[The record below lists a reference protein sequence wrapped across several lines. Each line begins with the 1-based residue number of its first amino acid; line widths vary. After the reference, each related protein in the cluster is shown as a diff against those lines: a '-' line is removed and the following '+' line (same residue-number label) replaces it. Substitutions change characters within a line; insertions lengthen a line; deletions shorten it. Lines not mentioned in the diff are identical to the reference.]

1 MSVPYIVAHA
11 LGKSFN
17 GKPVLANVSVAV
29 GPGEV
34 VGVLGK
40 NGAGKTTLLEL
51 VLGFT
56 PATAGSVQLFGYDSY
71 RLPGSAKARIGFVP
85 QQDELVNHLT
95 AADMI
100 GVVAAFYP
108 SWDDALIGRLSRE
121 WEVDL
126 GQRVKNMSVGQRQ
139 KLSILLSLGHRPEV
153 LILDE
158 PVASLDPVARRQFL
172 EQIIEVAADGRRSVV
187 FSSHI
192 VSDVE
197 RLANKIW
204 ILKDRRMYWQGD
216 FDSLKES
223 IVRLHVR
230 ATHALPSSLTIPN
243 ALSLQRGG
251 TTATAVVHGWEADL
265 QDTLATQLGADAE
278 IEVEQLTL
286 EDIFLELHRE
296 PPREMP
302 E

>member
-1 MSVPYIVAHA
+1 MSAPYIVANA

-17 GKPVLANVSVAV
+17 GTPVLTDVSIAV
-29 GPGEV
+29 EPGDI

-51 VLGFT
+51 LLGFT

-71 RLPGSAKARIGFVP
+71 RLPGAAKARVGFVP
-85 QQDELVNHLT
+85 QQDELINQLT
-95 AADMI
+95 AADQI
-100 GVVAAFYP
+100 GVIASFYP
-108 SWDDALIGRLSRE
+108 RWDDALVLRLSRE

-126 GQRVKNMSVGQRQ
+126 RQRIKSMSVGQRQ
-139 KLSILLSLGHRPEV
+139 KLSILLALGHKPDV

-158 PVASLDPVARRQFL
+158 PVASLDPIARRRFL

-197 RLANKIW
+197 RLANRIW
-204 ILKDRRMYWQGD
+204 ILKDQRMSWQGD

-243 ALSLQRGG
+243 ALRVSRNG
-251 TTATAVVHGWEADL
+251 TTATAVV
-265 QDTLATQLGADAE
+265 QDWRVELHETLALRLGAE
-278 IEVEQLTL
+278 IEVESLTL
-286 EDIFLELHRE
+286 EDIFLELHR
-296 PPREMP
+296 
-302 E
+302 

>member
-1 MSVPYIVAHA
+1 MSDQYIVAHG
-11 LGKSFN
+11 LGKSFD
-17 GKPVLANVSVAV
+17 GKPVLAGASFAV
-29 GPGEV
+29 EPGDI

-56 PATAGSVQLFGYDSY
+56 PATAGSVQIFGYDSY
-71 RLPGSAKARIGFVP
+71 RLPGAAKARVGFVP
-85 QQDELVNHLT
+85 QQDELVNQLT
-95 AADMI
+95 AADQI
-100 GVVAAFYP
+100 GVIASFYP
-108 SWDDALIGRLSRE
+108 NWDDALVGRLCAE
-121 WEVDL
+121 WEVDSR
-126 GQRVKNMSVGQRQ
+126 QRIKNMSVGQRQ
-139 KLSILLSLGHRPEV
+139 KLSILLALGHKPDV

-172 EQIIEVAADGRRSVV
+172 EQIVEVAADGRRSVV

-204 ILKDRRMYWQGD
+204 IIKDQRMFWQGD

-230 ATHALPSSLTIPN
+230 ATRPLPESLPIPN
-243 ALSLQRGG
+243 VLKLTRNG
-251 TTATAVVHGWEADL
+251 TTAKAIVRDWSPDGEASL
-265 QDTLATQLGADAE
+265 SAQLDAE
-278 IEVEQLTL
+278 LEVEHLAL
-286 EDIFLELHRE
+286 EDIFLELHR
-296 PPREMP
+296 
-302 E
+302 